1 MNTTRD
7 KVLKTDTKSMDF
19 VKTYR
24 LCLHVATGPPC
35 GGATTRV
42 TFYITL
48 VTLDATRL
56 SQLGCSTQSA
66 RCSLQFLFCS
76 SKTLTKAFS
85 SSDTKFSSQRNR
97 RRVGNPR
104 VLPGVFVVNS
114 AHAAGRGQGW
124 RRSFGLNGF
133 ERVCYVPG
141 IDWTG
146 LLKLLNKIETRWIMS
161 M

>member
-19 VKTYR
+19 AKTYR
-24 LCLHVATGPPC
+24 LCLHAATGPPC

-104 VLPGVFVVNS
+104 VLPGMYGLVV
-114 AHAAGRGQGW
+114 GCVCGEL
-124 RRSFGLNGF
+124 RSRCWQSVVSWGGEGSL
-133 ERVCYVPG
+133 V
-141 IDWTG
+141 
-146 LLKLLNKIETRWIMS
+146 
-161 M
+161 